1 MKQRENDEIA
11 NEESSTHLYRSSS
24 EEEGEREEQLEEQF
38 VPIDSSGIENE
49 CQRQINAMT
58 TARNKQKMSV
68 HGNVND
74 EIPVG
79 VGCSYDIGRLSSS
92 SSNIDDSFEWDDE
105 EDENADFLKSTT
117 GSRYNIDFE
126 LLGILGK
133 GGGGEV
139 VKCRNRLD
147 RRICKAYC

>member
-1 MKQRENDEIA
+1 MKQRENDKIA
-11 NEESSTHLYRSSS
+11 NEESSTHLDRSSS
-24 EEEGEREEQLEEQF
+24 EEEGEKEEQLEEQF

-49 CQRQINAMT
+49 YQRQINAMT
-58 TARNKQKMSV
+58 AVRNKQKICV

-74 EIPVG
+74 GIPVG
-79 VGCSYDIGRLSSS
+79 VDDIGRLSSS
-92 SSNIDDSFEWDDE
+92 SSNVDDSFEWDDE
-105 EDENADFLKSTT
+105 EDENTDFLKSAT
-117 GSRYNIDFE
+117 GSRYKIDFE

-147 RRICKAYC
+147 RRICKACC